1 MNILSTIGN
10 TPLIE
15 LDRLETSAV
24 LLAKV
29 ELFNPGGSIKDR
41 VALSMIEEAEK
52 EGRLHEGSV
61 IIEPTSG
68 NTGIGLALVASIK
81 GYRTI
86 IVMPSSMSEERR
98 QTIRA
103 YGAELELT
111 PAETGM
117 AGSIEKANELAASI
131 PGSFIPSQF
140 DNPANVLAHYRTT
153 GPEIWEQ
160 SGHKVD
166 VLVSGVGTGGTLTGA
181 GRYLRSCNPGL
192 KIIAVEPAASAVLSG
207 MSKGK
212 HNLQGI
218 GAGFI
223 PAILDLSLIDDIVKV
238 KEEDA
243 YETGRLLC
251 QRQGIFAGI
260 SSGAAVWAAL
270 SISKAY
276 EGKRIA
282 VILPDSGSRYLSTP
296 LFK

>member
-131 PGSFIPSQF
+131 PGSFIPSSSTT
-140 DNPANVLAHYRTT
+140 PPMYWLTT
-153 GPEIWEQ
+153 GPLDPR
-160 SGHKVD
+160 SGSKAA
-166 VLVSGVGTGGTLTGA
+166 T
-181 GRYLRSCNPGL
+181 RWMYLSQ
-192 KIIAVEPAASAVLSG
+192 ESA
-207 MSKGK
+207 
-212 HNLQGI
+212 Q
-218 GAGFI
+218 
-223 PAILDLSLIDDIVKV
+223 
-238 KEEDA
+238 
-243 YETGRLLC
+243 
-251 QRQGIFAGI
+251 
-260 SSGAAVWAAL
+260 AAL
-270 SISKAY
+270 SLEPDA
-276 EGKRIA
+276 
-282 VILPDSGSRYLSTP
+282 ILGPAIQG
-296 LFK
+296 